1 MHVLDY
7 ILDRLSGLI
16 RFNRYSLVEKAY
28 SVLFHVVGLSLRDVS
43 ERYCVTNASRES
55 VRRWFHR
62 FSKIFSVGKKF
73 RNTIAVDETVVK
85 MHGLRAYVW
94 SALDVDSGEILAIYA
109 SRSRNILI
117 ALKFLRIVLDRCINK
132 PLVIVD
138 RGPWYRW
145 ALERLGLKY
154 MYKTFGI
161 RNSVERFFGYL
172 KQRTRKFYNNINS
185 WKTQSIEDYA
195 TAIAIIRN
203 ILTAIKI
210 QGGVLLG

>member
-7 ILDRLSGLI
+7 ILDRLSGLF

-62 FSKIFSVGKKF
+62 FSRLFSVEKKF

-85 MHGLRAYVW
+85 MHGLRAYIW
-94 SALDVDSGEILAIYA
+94 SAVDVDSGEILAIYA
-109 SRSRNILI
+109 SWNRNILI
-117 ALKFLRIVLDRCINK
+117 AMKFLRIVLDRCLNK
-132 PLVIVD
+132 PLIIVD

-154 MYKTFGI
+154 RYQTFGL
-161 RNSVERFFGYL
+161 RNAVERFFGYI
-172 KQRTRKFYNNINS
+172 KQRTRRFYNNINT
-185 WKTQSIEDYA
+185 WSIKSVEDYA

-203 ILTAIKI
+203 LTTLTKI
-210 QGGVLLG
+210 QGGVLLS

>member
-7 ILDRLSGLI
+7 ILDRLSGLF

-43 ERYCVTNASRES
+43 DRYCLTNASRES

-94 SALDVDSGEILAIYA
+94 SAVDVDSGEILAVYA
-109 SRSRNILI
+109 SRGRNILI
-117 ALKFLRIVLDRCINK
+117 ALKFLRIVLGRCLNK
-132 PLVIVD
+132 PLIVVD

-154 MYKTFGI
+154 QYQTFGI
-161 RNSVERFFGYL
+161 RNAVERFFGYL
-172 KQRTRKFYNNINS
+172 KQRTRRFYNNINTWS
-185 WKTQSIEDYA
+185 IKSIEDYA
-195 TAIAIIRN
+195 AATAIIRN
-203 ILTAIKI
+203 LTTAIKT
-210 QGGVLLG
+210 QGGVLLS

>member
-7 ILDRLSGLI
+7 ILDRLSGLF
-16 RFNRYSLVEKAY
+16 RFNRYSLIEKAY
-28 SVLFHVVGLSLRDVS
+28 SVLFHVVGLSRRDVS
-43 ERYCVTNASRES
+43 ERYYVTNASRES

-94 SALDVDSGEILAIYA
+94 SAVDVDSGEILAIYA
-109 SRSRNILI
+109 SRSRNMLI
-117 ALKFLRIVLDRCINK
+117 ALKFLRMVLGRCINK
-132 PLVIVD
+132 PLIVVD
-138 RGPWYRW
+138 RGPWYKW

-154 MYKTFGI
+154 QHQRFGL
-161 RNSVERFFGYL
+161 RNAVERFFGYI
-172 KQRTRKFYNNINS
+172 KQRTRRFYNNINS

-203 ILTAIKI
+203 LTTLTKI